1 MTDPTSLPF
10 FGGPTGIISLIHFL
24 ERLVVDKKSLD
35 NSIPKLK
42 DECEK
47 RLFSVSN
54 DSRPSTF
61 SLLTTLQD
69 RDMQDTKHVTKE
81 SAL

>member
-35 NSIPKLK
+35 NSIRK
-42 DECEK
+42 EK
-47 RLFSVSN
+47 VKNVFSTVLPVQDDWS
-54 DSRPSTF
+54 PSL
-61 SLLTTLQD
+61 SSLTTLQ
-69 RDMQDTKHVTKE
+69 TEICK
-81 SAL
+81 A